1 MFKICMYL
9 RENTCSNSKST
20 FLMFRQPNLNAW
32 RVRRIL
38 KSYANPSPITVSN
51 SPNPPCVQIR
61 LCKHRKSAPL
71 LKYKIHVTMQ
81 HLQYPTCIHTH
92 LKAHTY
98 TKKIN
103 DDNFKLYNYYVYI
116 YVNHFSMTQK
126 TTIKIINVAMSRQKL
141 W

>member
-1 MFKICMYL
+1 
-9 RENTCSNSKST
+9 
-20 FLMFRQPNLNAW
+20 
-32 RVRRIL
+32 
-38 KSYANPSPITVSN
+38 
-51 SPNPPCVQIR
+51 
-61 LCKHRKSAPL
+61 
-71 LKYKIHVTMQ
+71 MQ
-81 HLQYPTCIHTH
+81 HFQYPTCIHTH

-126 TTIKIINVAMSRQKL
+126 TTIKIINVAMCSQKL